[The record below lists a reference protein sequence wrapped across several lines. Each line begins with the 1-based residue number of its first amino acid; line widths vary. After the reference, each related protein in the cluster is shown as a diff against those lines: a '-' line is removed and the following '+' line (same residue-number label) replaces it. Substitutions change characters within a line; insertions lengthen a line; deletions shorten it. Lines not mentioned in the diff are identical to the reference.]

1 MEWIIWTSF
10 NHLNLESMNATSKQ
24 DLKCAY
30 QMSCMAVVRKFS
42 KFDSREVIWRGV
54 SIDLKDLFR
63 HQDFPWTLRHLHL
76 IWVKMWQQIVRDVTT
91 KCKMNLKTPT
101 HGPKQITAK
110 HRSTQQLSNV
120 CRRTAWNRCLA
131 RFPLEFDL
139 IFWFLLLFFL
149 LLFLFFYSF
158 FLFDFSLLFFF
169 YFPIANTIQ
178 RKS

>member
-1 MEWIIWTSF
+1 MCVSNVLHGSRTKI
-10 NHLNLESMNATSKQ
+10 L
-24 DLKCAY
+24 
-30 QMSCMAVVRKFS
+30 

-54 SIDLKDLFR
+54 SIDLKNLFR

-91 KCKMNLKTPT
+91 KYKMNLKTPT

-120 CRRTAWNRCLA
+120 RRWTAWNRCLA

-149 LLFLFFYSF
+149 LLFFCFLFFFFCLIFLYYF
-158 FLFDFSLLFFF
+158 FLFSHCK
-169 YFPIANTIQ
+169 YNST
-178 RKS
+178 